1 MLLEKERT
9 DVVNRG
15 RDDKTIEVHFYI
27 TKSMNK
33 ILQKQI
39 INNTYYDFFMKKI
52 ANIYEKELPEDN
64 NNRLDALQ
72 EIKINLEK
80 MNLELKKMSIE
91 KYFLSVKNYLLEVEK
106 MLFWYED
113 NYQKKKMEKRNK
125 NIKFRVTK
133 KDYDW
138 IKQVCE
144 EKELNMSELFISC
157 ILQKRYTN
165 EKKMV
170 IRKEFLTIKSI
181 INLFVKRFNFFNE
194 QKELYQECHI
204 IKQRI
209 FKRIVKLQ
217 ENI

>member
-1 MLLEKERT
+1 
-9 DVVNRG
+9 
-15 RDDKTIEVHFYI
+15 
-27 TKSMNK
+27 
-33 ILQKQI
+33 
-39 INNTYYDFFMKKI
+39 
-52 ANIYEKELPEDN
+52 
-64 NNRLDALQ
+64 
-72 EIKINLEK
+72 

-144 EKELNMSELFISC
+144 EKGLNMSELFISC